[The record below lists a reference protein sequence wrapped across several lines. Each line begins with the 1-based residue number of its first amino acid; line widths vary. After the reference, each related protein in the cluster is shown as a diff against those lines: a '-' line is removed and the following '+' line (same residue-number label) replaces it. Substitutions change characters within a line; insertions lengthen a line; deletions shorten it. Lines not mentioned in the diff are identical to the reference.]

1 MTVLVSDTSAP
12 AVNVL
17 VAAEEMNEL
26 PRETAI
32 ENFSRI
38 LVLKIVD
45 NDGGKACDKVVA
57 MFSSLASCTVAIA
70 TVSMVSDSYLS
81 KFLVLDEESLNQ
93 K

>member
-1 MTVLVSDTSAP
+1 MNLLVRQQ
-12 AVNVL
+12 L
-17 VAAEEMNEL
+17 K
-26 PRETAI
+26 
-32 ENFSRI
+32 I

-70 TVSMVSDSYLS
+70 TVSMVSDSCLS
-81 KFLVLDEESLNQ
+81 KFLVLDEESRNQ